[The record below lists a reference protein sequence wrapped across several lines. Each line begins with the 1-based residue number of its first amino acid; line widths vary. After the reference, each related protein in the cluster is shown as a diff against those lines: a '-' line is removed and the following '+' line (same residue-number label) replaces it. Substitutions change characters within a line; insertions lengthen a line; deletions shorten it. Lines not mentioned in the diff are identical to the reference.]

1 MAEELL
7 VRVENLGKIYETGS
21 ERTIAL
27 ADINLRLEKGGFLA
41 VVGPS
46 GSGKTTL
53 LSLLAGL
60 DRPTSGR
67 IYLDGTEIST
77 LDERR
82 LSQIRRNQLGIVF
95 QTYNLVDELTSIE
108 NVELPLL
115 FEGKQSVESRTRALG
130 LLAQAGLV
138 ERAGRRPFELSSGEQ
153 QRVAVARALANEPRL
168 VLMDEPTGNLD
179 QENSEALISLVKTLN
194 QEQGVAFVVATHNME
209 VAEQARSRIV
219 LRGGRVVSS
228 LPT

>member
-1 MAEELL
+1 MDEEPL
-7 VRVENLGKIYETGS
+7 VRVENLCKIYETGT
-21 ERTIAL
+21 ERTFAL
-27 ADINLRLEKGGFLA
+27 ANVNLRLEKSGFLA

-67 IYLDGTEIST
+67 IYLDGIEIST

-82 LSQIRRNQLGIVF
+82 LSQIRRRRLGMVF
-95 QTYNLVDELTSIE
+95 QTYNLLDELTTIE

-115 FEGKQSVESRTRALG
+115 LEGKQSGETKTRVLG

-138 ERAGRRPFELSSGEQ
+138 EKAERRPFQLSSGEQ

-179 QENSEALISLVKTLN
+179 QENSEVLMSLVKTLN
-194 QEQGVAFVVATHNME
+194 KEQGVAFVVATHNME
-209 VAEQARSRIV
+209 VAERARSQIA
-219 LRGGRVVSS
+219 LRAGRVVSG